1 MVYIGI
7 NNIGINNIGINN
19 NNGAYCRV
27 WSLKEGEA
35 ERRVEDIPA
44 GLQAGERTKRE

>member
-7 NNIGINNIGINN
+7 NNIGININ

-35 ERRVEDIPA
+35 ERHVEDIPA
-44 GLQAGERTKRE
+44 DLQAGERTKRE